1 MLPTKTL
8 MGKHDVVMASTDFW
22 LPCVRF
28 WLHSERWG
36 LFASDVYL
44 LSWVGILDV
53 FLASSNDDFAQ

>member
-1 MLPTKTL
+1 